1 MSDTND
7 KVEAL
12 AESVAEDRARLDDTV
27 KQIQSRLT
35 PGQLID
41 EVLRQGGEPTRNT
54 IAAIVKSVSAHPI
67 PTLLIGAAL
76 LWLAIE
82 HVPKKA
88 D

>member
-54 IAAIVKSVSAHPI
+54 IAAIGKSVSAHPI
-67 PTLLIGAAL
+67 PTLLICAAL
-76 LWLAIE
+76 LWLATE
-82 HVPKKA
+82 HVPKKG